1 MYDPL
6 FTRIMECFV
15 SSSSSFQRVRW
26 RVRDAYKCRLRREC
40 AKDESVDT
48 RRGAPY
54 RIIEPTSAR
63 EENDFSLSLSR
74 EALIKFFP
82 PPTIYFKNRT
92 IVSFIRSDN
101 PDRFLA
107 FDPWLFPIGIS
118 SPRRPR
124 VNLNTIL
131 GQRAGNSRGKLDLE
145 IGKDRRKVEEE
156 SGQVSKNGLRKRG

>member
-6 FTRIMECFV
+6 FTTRIMECFV
-15 SSSSSFQRVRW
+15 SSSSFQRVRW

-40 AKDESVDT
+40 RRTSQSIHEVFRIESSSRHLPEKKT
-48 RRGAPY
+48 
-54 RIIEPTSAR
+54 I
-63 EENDFSLSLSR
+63 SLSR

-92 IVSFIRSDN
+92 IVFSIRSDN

-107 FDPWLFPIGIS
+107 FSPWLFPIGIS
-118 SPRRPR
+118 SPRRPH

-131 GQRAGNSRGKLDLE
+131 GQRAGNYLE
-145 IGKDRRKVEEE
+145 IGRDRRRVEEE
-156 SGQVSKNGLRKRG
+156 SGEVSKNGLRKRG